1 MNAAVAVERGS
12 GNTDTDRLEYD
23 RIINRKT
30 VQPGE
35 GIAIQQDHQAAAGRL
50 IIAMANYKE
59 ATPGAQRGI
68 VPSPRGA
75 AVAIFPPGCFAN
87 RLERSTTDSRRYSAQ
102 SAEWRRAP
110 GAAASLSDAAAVSI
124 VLRSCRRNFPSA
136 IPALELAAEL
146 SELSERARALAP
158 SSLPRFSS

>member
-1 MNAAVAVERGS
+1 MLNAAVAVERGS

-75 AVAIFPPGCFAN
+75 AVGSP
-87 RLERSTTDSRRYSAQ
+87 
-102 SAEWRRAP
+102 RRALCAYP
-110 GAAASLSDAAAVSI
+110 WGAPPPR
-124 VLRSCRRNFPSA
+124 LRAP
-136 IPALELAAEL
+136 
-146 SELSERARALAP
+146 RA
-158 SSLPRFSS
+158 